1 MSKKSKLA
9 KFYPVLI
16 LGYALLPLVANAQV
30 LMTILQRFNALINT
44 VIGLLFAVAVLI
56 FLWGVVQFIAKA
68 GDEAGRTKAK
78 GIMTWGIVGL
88 VVMAS
93 VWGIL
98 NAIVGYFNTNLPIG
112 GDVVPQVPTFR

>member
-1 MSKKSKLA
+1 MSKSKLYKA
-9 KFYPVLI
+9 LI
-16 LGYALLPLVANAQV
+16 IGYFLLPLVANATLQ
-30 LMTILQRFNALINT
+30 TILEQFNKLINT

-98 NAIVGYFNTNLPIG
+98 NALVAYFGTGSAQPGTDIVPS
-112 GDVVPQVPTFR
+112 VPVFRTP

>member
-1 MSKKSKLA
+1 MSKSKLY
-9 KFYPVLI
+9 KVLI
-16 LGYALLPLVANAQV
+16 IGYALLPLAANAQTV
-30 LMTILQRFNALINT
+30 TNILTQFRNLINT

-56 FLWGVVQFIAKA
+56 FIWGVVQFIAKA

-98 NAIVGYFNTNLPIG
+98 NALVAYFGTGVGVGTGVIPE
-112 GDVVPQVPTFR
+112 VPPLR